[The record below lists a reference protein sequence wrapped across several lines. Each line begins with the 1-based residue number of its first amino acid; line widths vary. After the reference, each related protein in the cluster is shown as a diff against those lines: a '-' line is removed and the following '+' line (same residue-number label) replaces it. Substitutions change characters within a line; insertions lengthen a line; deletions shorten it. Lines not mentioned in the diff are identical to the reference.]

1 MIGCYDGTLRWV
13 LLANP
18 QLTGVPPGIMAQR
31 QMLEHCFCV
40 IDKIRKTHTFPEYMK
55 QIHNSTWLGQLYMS
69 QALAC
74 VDEYDTLP
82 RFFTTDSV
90 EVVPRD
96 DETKPKT
103 KDNELD
109 VKEESEDS
117 QDQLPSEKPIESEE
131 DSKTIF
137 QG

>member
-1 MIGCYDGTLRWV
+1 
-13 LLANP
+13 
-18 QLTGVPPGIMAQR
+18 MAQR

-55 QIHNSTWLGQLYMS
+55 QITNSTWLGQLYMS

-117 QDQLPSEKPIESEE
+117 QEQLPSEKPIESEE